1 MSTTAPV
8 IFTQFTIG
16 TAPGNTA
23 SSGYTT
29 HAVEGREI
37 TIEEETVEVDD
48 SQLLLNS
55 YLVTFRVTSYDSDVR
70 NDAGRIQFD
79 GATAVSPAIITFTG
93 ASGAATMTISGVRLI
108 GKDVPNANGRR
119 GFEIFG
125 QKRVT
130 TNPIVFS

>member
-8 IFTQFTIG
+8 IFTQFQITTLAN
-16 TAPGNTA
+16 TAP
-23 SSGYTT
+23 SGYNT

-37 TIEEETVEVDD
+37 TVEEETVEVDD
-48 SQLLLNS
+48 GQLLLNS

-70 NDAGRIQFD
+70 NDADRIQFN
-79 GATAVSPAIITFTG
+79 GATAADPAIITFTG
-93 ASGAATMTISGVRLI
+93 ASGAATMMISGIRLI
-108 GKDVPNANGRR
+108 GKDLPNANGRR

-130 TNPIVFS
+130 TNPITFS

>member
-8 IFTQFTIG
+8 IFTQFTVG
-16 TAPGNTA
+16 DTPANA
-23 SSGYTT
+23 NVSGYNT

-37 TIEEETVEVDD
+37 TVEEETVEVDD
-48 SQLLLNS
+48 GQLLLNS
-55 YLVTFRVTSYDSDVR
+55 YLVTFRVTTYASGIR
-70 NDAGRIQFD
+70 NETRVQFN
-79 GATAVSPAIITFTG
+79 GTTAVNPAIITFTG
-93 ASGAATMTISGVRLI
+93 ASGAATMSISGIRLI
-108 GKDVPNANGRR
+108 GKDLPNANGRR

>member
-1 MSTTAPV
+1 MSTLPV

-23 SSGYTT
+23 TSGYAT

-37 TIEEETVEVDD
+37 TVEEQTVNVDD
-48 SQLLLNS
+48 DQLLLNS
-55 YLVTFRVTSYDSDVR
+55 YLVTFRVTSYASGIR

-79 GATAVSPAIITFTG
+79 GATPCNPAIITFNG
-93 ASGAATMTISGVRLI
+93 ASGAVTMTISGVRLI
-108 GKDVPNANGRR
+108 GKDMTDANGRR